1 MYIAS
6 AVGGLLA
13 TAAGLLSAEPLL
25 KLLGTPVEI
34 MPQATQYLRIYFSG
48 IIIFFGFNGTS
59 AVLRG
64 LGDSKT
70 PLYFLIIA
78 TVVNIM
84 LDLLFVA
91 VFGWGIAGAAYA
103 TLIANGIAFSLAI
116 YWLNKTHKLI
126 RITFN
131 GLRFDKEIFAQS
143 IRIGLPTGIQ
153 QTLISIGNLALV
165 GIVNKFGTN
174 VLAGFSVAN
183 RIDMLATIPAMSFSQ
198 ALSTFVGQNI
208 GAKKTERIRTG
219 LISTLKM
226 AGSVTIVTTVFIVLW
241 GNLLMRMFTKDLEVI
256 RIGDQ
261 YLTIVSTFYFMF
273 TLMFI
278 FSGIM
283 RGAGDTFFPMIFSL
297 ISLWIIRIP
306 LAYMLSGR
314 IGASGIWWAIPA
326 GWLIGLMLSF
336 FYYRTGRW
344 KTKTVVKYYDNL

>member
-1 MYIAS
+1 MS
-6 AVGGLLA
+6 
-13 TAAGLLSAEPLL
+13 
-25 KLLGTPVEI
+25 
-34 MPQATQYLRIYFSG
+34 
-48 IIIFFGFNGTS
+48 
-59 AVLRG
+59 
-64 LGDSKT
+64 
-70 PLYFLIIA
+70 
-78 TVVNIM
+78 
-84 LDLLFVA
+84 
-91 VFGWGIAGAAYA
+91 
-103 TLIANGIAFSLAI
+103 
-116 YWLNKTHKLI
+116 
-126 RITFN
+126 
-131 GLRFDKEIFAQS
+131 
-143 IRIGLPTGIQ
+143 
-153 QTLISIGNLALV
+153 
-165 GIVNKFGTN
+165 IVNKFGTN

-306 LAYMLSGR
+306 LAYILSGR

-344 KTKTVVKYYDNL
+344 KTKAVVKYYDNL